1 MWFPT
6 SPLMHV
12 AAQWTALLAT
22 NMAATVVL
30 HDDARP
36 FDVRTILETA
46 AREHANMMT
55 IVGDAYA
62 RPMIDELRTNRYDL
76 SRLAVIGTGGAPTS
90 FEAKRGLMELLPN
103 VTIRDGY
110 GASELGVM
118 ASGET
123 VGDAR
128 EAQRFPVAGFTRLV
142 SEDRS
147 RFLEVGDD
155 EIGWIVRQGHVPLG
169 YLDDEDAT
177 NATFPEVEGVRVSM
191 PGDRAQYTADGQV
204 VLLGRDSLVVNTGG
218 EKVFVEEV
226 EDALKQ
232 HDDVVDALVIGRP
245 NERFGQ
251 EVTAIVQLAP
261 DAAPQPRALREWCGE
276 RLAKYKAPRAF
287 VVRRP
292 GRALPQRQGQL
303 PVGARHQ
310 RPGGRG
316 VVTQHGTDRL
326 RGKL

>member
-1 MWFPT
+1 
-6 SPLMHV
+6 
-12 AAQWTALLAT
+12 
-22 NMAATVVL
+22 
-30 HDDARP
+30 
-36 FDVRTILETA
+36 
-46 AREHANMMT
+46 
-55 IVGDAYA
+55 
-62 RPMIDELRTNRYDL
+62 MIDELRTNTYDL
-76 SRLAVIGTGGAPTS
+76 SHLAVIGTGGAPTS
-90 FEAKRGLMELLPN
+90 FEAKRGLMELLPH

-123 VGDAR
+123 VGDTR
-128 EAQRFPVAGFTRLV
+128 EAQRFPVAGFARLV

-147 RFLEVGDD
+147 RFLDAGDD
-155 EIGWIVRQGHVPLG
+155 EIGWVARRGHVPLG

-177 NATFPEVEGVRVSM
+177 RATFPEVEGVRVSI

-232 HDDVVDALVIGRP
+232 HGDVVDALVIGRP

-261 DAAPQPRALREWCGE
+261 DAVPQPRALRELVQRATREVQG
-276 RLAKYKAPRAF
+276 APGVR
-287 VVRRP
+287 VRRP
-292 GRALPQRQGQL
+292 GRAVPERQGEL
-303 PVGARHQ
+303 PLGARHE
-310 RPGGRG
+310 RPGRRG
-316 VVTQHGTDRL
+316 VVTRHPRIGCA
-326 RGKL
+326 GKI

>member
-1 MWFPT
+1 
-6 SPLMHV
+6 MHV
-12 AAQWTALLAT
+12 AAQWTTLLAT

-62 RPMIDELRTNRYDL
+62 RPMIDELRTNTYDL

-90 FEAKRGLMELLPN
+90 FEAKRGLMELLPQ

-123 VGDAR
+123 VGEAR
-128 EAQRFPVAGFTRLV
+128 EAQRFPVARFARLV
-142 SEDRS
+142 SADRS

-155 EIGWIVRQGHVPLG
+155 EIGWIARRGHVPLG
-169 YLDDEDAT
+169 YLDDEEAT
-177 NATFPEVEGVRVSM
+177 RSTFPEVDGVRVAIA
-191 PGDRAQYTADGQV
+191 GDRAQYTADGQV

-261 DAAPQPRALREWCGE
+261 DAAPEPRALRAWCTE

-287 VVRRP
+287 VFVDHVERYPSGKANYRW
-292 GRALPQRQGQL
+292 
-303 PVGARHQ
+303 ARDTSAQ
-310 RPGGRG
+310 A
-316 VVTQHGTDRL
+316 VEVS
-326 RGKL
+326 